1 MTLMSKLVSRI
12 SCCIDRGQTI
22 AVATIISQQGSSPR
36 GPGSKMVIHVDGSID
51 GTIGGGLV
59 EAQTIAKARDIFSG
73 SASTILHFDLSGRVI
88 GDMDL
93 ICGGQISIF
102 VERID
107 ATEDNIGLYHYLAN
121 CLKQQQRAFLVTACP
136 RDGAADR
143 PLHRCVLHPDGS
155 MQGAAVL
162 SKKTCAKILDFATC
176 TAVPVKLNMERHLII
191 VEPFRSPETLYLIGA
206 GHVSR
211 QVATIASMAGF
222 RVVVLDDRPEFAN
235 RQRFP
240 HADDVRVLRSFSD
253 VFRKQYLGPSSY
265 VVIVTRGHL
274 HDKEVLE
281 QALGTP
287 AHYIGMIGSRNKRD
301 SIYRALIN
309 QGISASELER
319 VFCPIGLDIG
329 AQTPEEIAVSILA
342 ECVAVRSGGIPSRPG
357 ATNRI
362 PSDAVNPLRHSAL
375 HAVTDSSGLPDRPRA

>member
-1 MTLMSKLVSRI
+1 MSDLVSRI
-12 SCCIDRGQTI
+12 CCCIARGQSI

-73 SASTILHFDLSGRVI
+73 SPSTILHFDLTGRVI

-102 VERID
+102 LERID
-107 ATEDNIGLYHYLAN
+107 PTKDNSGLYRYLGD
-121 CLKQQQRAFLVTACP
+121 CLKKRQRAFLVTACP
-136 RDGAADR
+136 LDGAA
-143 PLHRCVLHPDGS
+143 HRSPHRWVLHPDGT
-155 MQGAAVL
+155 MHGATVL
-162 SKKTCAKILDFATC
+162 STKTRAKILDFATRS
-176 TAVPVKLNMERHLII
+176 AVPLKLNMERHLII

-206 GHVSR
+206 GHVSQ
-211 QVATIASMAGF
+211 QVATIAGMAGF

-235 RQRFP
+235 RERFP

-253 VFRKQYLGPSSY
+253 VFKNQDLGPLSY

-281 QALGTP
+281 QALDTS

-301 SIYRALIN
+301 SIYRSLIN
-309 QGISASELER
+309 QGISTSELER

-342 ECVAVRSGGIPSRPG
+342 ECVAVRSGGIASRPG
-357 ATNRI
+357 ENLHI
-362 PSDAVNPLRHSAL
+362 PSDAVNPLAQNAL
-375 HAVTDSSGLPDRPRA
+375 HAINDSSALPNRPRA